1 MGVINFEKQKLIKL
15 IDVAAGRKKA
25 DLVLKNAKIVDVFQ
39 AKILTGDIAISDGYI
54 AGIGESYQGVEERN
68 YTGKY
73 VAPGFIEAHI
83 HIESSYVSPEE
94 FSRVFIPRGTTT
106 ILADPHEIVN
116 VAGLKGLDY
125 MVNAAKNAKMDVR
138 YMMPP
143 CVPATNFE
151 TSGADLYAD
160 DMEDALKTGEV
171 DGLAELMNFPGVINA
186 DDKMIDE
193 ILMAKK
199 YGARIDG
206 HAPQVVG
213 KDLNAYIAAGP
224 ANDHECS
231 TLEEAEER
239 LARGMYL
246 LLREGSVTQDLRKL
260 LPIVNTANSRR
271 CLLSGDDVQAKTAIN
286 KGHLDNSIRICIDE
300 GLNPITAIQMATLNP
315 AEYCGLNDRG
325 AIAPGRRADMV
336 VFESL
341 EDFAV
346 EETYILGEKLSQGN
360 EYLGEVN
367 YYPIDSVESSM
378 HVKDF
383 TREKLQ
389 LHLNSDKVRAIGVV
403 PGEVL
408 TTEEHV
414 TVRRDGDD
422 NFVYNDQED
431 VTKIVVVERH
441 HNTGNVNVNL
451 LSGYGIKAGA
461 IAISIGHD
469 SHNIIATGTNDDD
482 IFMAVNELIKQEGG
496 AVVVKDEKVISRM
509 ELKIAG
515 LMCNLPAEKMI
526 AQQDALDEAVHE
538 ELGVPDN
545 VNPVMTLSFMPLAV
559 IPKLKITDKGLV
571 DVEKN
576 AFVSNELD

>member
-1 MGVINFEKQKLIKL
+1 MEKQKLIKL

-206 HAPQVVG
+206 HAPQVIG

>member
-1 MGVINFEKQKLIKL
+1 MEKQKLIKL

-39 AKILTGDIAISDGYI
+39 AKILIGDIAISDGYI
-54 AGIGESYQGVEERN
+54 AGIGGSYQGVEERN

-94 FSRVFIPRGTTT
+94 FSRVFTVERCVT

-125 MVNAAKNAKMDVR
+125 MVNAAKNAKMDIR

-360 EYLGEVN
+360 KYLGEVN

-383 TREKLQ
+383 TRKKLQ

-414 TVRRDGDD
+414 TVKRDGDG

-545 VNPVMTLSFMPLAV
+545 VNPVMTLSFIPLAV

>member
-1 MGVINFEKQKLIKL
+1 MEKQKLIKL

-39 AKILTGDIAISDGYI
+39 AKILIGDIAISDGYI
-54 AGIGESYQGVEERN
+54 AGIGGSYQGVEERN

-125 MVNAAKNAKMDVR
+125 MVNAAKNAKMDIR

-414 TVRRDGDD
+414 TVRRDGDC

>member
-1 MGVINFEKQKLIKL
+1 MEKQKLIKL

-39 AKILTGDIAISDGYI
+39 AKILIGDIAISDGYI
-54 AGIGESYQGVEERN
+54 AGIGGSYQGVEERN

-125 MVNAAKNAKMDVR
+125 MVNAAKNAKMDIR

-186 DDKMIDE
+186 DDKMIDK

-315 AEYCGLNDRG
+315 AEYCSLNDRG

-360 EYLGEVN
+360 KYLGEVN

-408 TTEEHV
+408 TTEKHV
-414 TVRRDGDD
+414 TVKRDGDG

>member
-1 MGVINFEKQKLIKL
+1 MEKQKLIKL

-39 AKILTGDIAISDGYI
+39 AKILIGDIAISDGYI
-54 AGIGESYQGVEERN
+54 AGIGGSYQGVEERN

-125 MVNAAKNAKMDVR
+125 MVNAAKNAKMDIR

-360 EYLGEVN
+360 EYLSEVN

-408 TTEEHV
+408 TTEDHV
-414 TVRRDGDD
+414 TVKRDGDG

>member
-1 MGVINFEKQKLIKL
+1 MEKQKLIKL

-54 AGIGESYQGVEERN
+54 AGIGGSYQGVEERN

-125 MVNAAKNAKMDVR
+125 MVNAAKNAKMDIR

-300 GLNPITAIQMATLNP
+300 GLNPITAIQMTTLNP

-360 EYLGEVN
+360 KYLGEVN

-383 TREKLQ
+383 TRKKLQ

-414 TVRRDGDD
+414 TVKRDGDG

>member
-1 MGVINFEKQKLIKL
+1 MEKQKLIKL

-39 AKILTGDIAISDGYI
+39 AKILIGDIAISDGYI
-54 AGIGESYQGVEERN
+54 AGIGGSYQGVEERN

-125 MVNAAKNAKMDVR
+125 MVNAAKNAKMDIR

-186 DDKMIDE
+186 DDKMIDK

-360 EYLGEVN
+360 KYLGEVN

-408 TTEEHV
+408 TTEKHV
-414 TVRRDGDD
+414 TVKRDGDG

>member
-1 MGVINFEKQKLIKL
+1 MEKQKLIKL

-39 AKILTGDIAISDGYI
+39 TKILIGDIAISDGYI
-54 AGIGESYQGVEERN
+54 AGIGGSYQGVEERN

-125 MVNAAKNAKMDVR
+125 MVNAAKNAKMDIR

-231 TLEEAEER
+231 ILEEAEER

-300 GLNPITAIQMATLNP
+300 GLNPLTAIQMATLNP

-408 TTEEHV
+408 TTEDHV
-414 TVRRDGDD
+414 TVKRDGDG

>member
-1 MGVINFEKQKLIKL
+1 MEKQKLIKL

-39 AKILTGDIAISDGYI
+39 AKILIGDIAISDGYI
-54 AGIGESYQGVEERN
+54 AGIGGSYQGVEERN

-125 MVNAAKNAKMDVR
+125 MVNAARNAKMDIR

-286 KGHLDNSIRICIDE
+286 KGHLDNNIRICIDE

-360 EYLGEVN
+360 KYLGEVN

-414 TVRRDGDD
+414 TVKRDGDG
-422 NFVYNDQED
+422 NFVYNDHED

>member
-1 MGVINFEKQKLIKL
+1 MEKRKLIKL

-39 AKILTGDIAISDGYI
+39 AKILIGDIAISDGYI
-54 AGIGESYQGVEERN
+54 AGIGGSYQGVEERN

-125 MVNAAKNAKMDVR
+125 MVNAAKNAKMDIR

-199 YGARIDG
+199 YDARIDG

-300 GLNPITAIQMATLNP
+300 GLNPITAIQMVTLNP

-341 EDFAV
+341 EDFTV

-360 EYLGEVN
+360 KYLGEVN

-414 TVRRDGDD
+414 TVKRDGDG

-515 LMCNLPAEKMI
+515 LMCNLPAAKMI

>member
-1 MGVINFEKQKLIKL
+1 MEKQKLIKL

-54 AGIGESYQGVEERN
+54 AGIGGSYQGVEECN

-125 MVNAAKNAKMDVR
+125 MVNAAKNAKMDIR

-239 LARGMYL
+239 LARGVYL

-414 TVRRDGDD
+414 TVKRDGDG

>member
-1 MGVINFEKQKLIKL
+1 MEKQKLIKL

-286 KGHLDNSIRICIDE
+286 KGHIDNSIRICIDE

>member
-1 MGVINFEKQKLIKL
+1 MEKQKLIKL

-39 AKILTGDIAISDGYI
+39 AKILIGDIAISDGYI
-54 AGIGESYQGVEERN
+54 AGIGGSYQGVEERN

-125 MVNAAKNAKMDVR
+125 MVNAAKNAKMDIR

-360 EYLGEVN
+360 KYLGEIN

-414 TVRRDGDD
+414 TVKRDGDG

-515 LMCNLPAEKMI
+515 LMCNLLAEKMI

>member
-1 MGVINFEKQKLIKL
+1 MEKQKLIKL

-39 AKILTGDIAISDGYI
+39 VKILIGDIAISDGYI
-54 AGIGESYQGVEERN
+54 AGIGGSYQGVEERN

-125 MVNAAKNAKMDVR
+125 MVNAAKNAKMDIC

-143 CVPATNFE
+143 CVPATDFE
-151 TSGADLYAD
+151 TSGANLYAD

-360 EYLGEVN
+360 KYLGEVN

-414 TVRRDGDD
+414 TVKRDGDG

>member
-1 MGVINFEKQKLIKL
+1 MEKQKLIKL

-39 AKILTGDIAISDGYI
+39 AKILIGDIAISDGYI
-54 AGIGESYQGVEERN
+54 AGIGGSYQGVEERN

-125 MVNAAKNAKMDVR
+125 MVNAAKNAKMDIR

-341 EDFAV
+341 EDFAA

-414 TVRRDGDD
+414 TVRRDGDG

>member
-1 MGVINFEKQKLIKL
+1 MEKQKLIKL

-39 AKILTGDIAISDGYI
+39 AKILIGDIAISDGYI
-54 AGIGESYQGVEERN
+54 AGIGGSYQGVEERN

-125 MVNAAKNAKMDVR
+125 MVNAAKNAKMDIR

-315 AEYCGLNDRG
+315 AEYCSLNDRG

-360 EYLGEVN
+360 KYLGEVN

-414 TVRRDGDD
+414 TVNRDGDG

>member
-1 MGVINFEKQKLIKL
+1 MEKQKLIKL

-25 DLVLKNAKIVDVFQ
+25 NLVLKNAKIVDVFQ

-54 AGIGESYQGVEERN
+54 AGIGGSYQGVEERN

-125 MVNAAKNAKMDVR
+125 MVNAAKNAKMDIR

-408 TTEEHV
+408 TTEKHV
-414 TVRRDGDD
+414 TVKRDGDG

>member
-1 MGVINFEKQKLIKL
+1 MEKQKLIKL

-39 AKILTGDIAISDGYI
+39 AKILIGDIAISDGYI
-54 AGIGESYQGVEERN
+54 AGIGGSYQGVEERN

-125 MVNAAKNAKMDVR
+125 MVNAAKNAKMDIR

-171 DGLAELMNFPGVINA
+171 DGIAELMNFPGVINA

-360 EYLGEVN
+360 KYLGEVN

-414 TVRRDGDD
+414 TVNRDGDG

-545 VNPVMTLSFMPLAV
+545 VNPVMTLSFIPLAV

>member
-1 MGVINFEKQKLIKL
+1 MEKQKLIKL

-39 AKILTGDIAISDGYI
+39 AKILIGDIAISDGYI
-54 AGIGESYQGVEERN
+54 AGIGGSYQGVEEHN

-125 MVNAAKNAKMDVR
+125 MVNAAKNAKMDIR

-360 EYLGEVN
+360 KYLGEIN

-414 TVRRDGDD
+414 TVKRDGDG

>member
-1 MGVINFEKQKLIKL
+1 MEKQKLIKL

-39 AKILTGDIAISDGYI
+39 AKILIGDIAISDGYI
-54 AGIGESYQGVEERN
+54 AGIGGSYQGVEERN

-125 MVNAAKNAKMDVR
+125 MVNAAKNAKMDIR

-160 DMEDALKTGEV
+160 DMEDALKTGKV

-336 VFESL
+336 IFESL

-414 TVRRDGDD
+414 TVRRDGDG

>member
-1 MGVINFEKQKLIKL
+1 MEKQKLIKL

-431 VTKIVVVERH
+431 VTKIVVVEHH

>member
-1 MGVINFEKQKLIKL
+1 MEKQKLIKL

-125 MVNAAKNAKMDVR
+125 MVNAAKNAKMDIR

-360 EYLGEVN
+360 KYLGEVN

-414 TVRRDGDD
+414 TVKRDGDG

>member
-1 MGVINFEKQKLIKL
+1 MEKQKLIKL

-39 AKILTGDIAISDGYI
+39 AKILIGDIAISDGYI
-54 AGIGESYQGVEERN
+54 AGIGGSYQGVEERN

-125 MVNAAKNAKMDVR
+125 MVNAAKNAKMDIR

-315 AEYCGLNDRG
+315 AEYCSLNDRG

-360 EYLGEVN
+360 KYLGEVN

-383 TREKLQ
+383 TREKFQ

-408 TTEEHV
+408 TTEKHV
-414 TVRRDGDD
+414 TVKRDGDG

>member
-1 MGVINFEKQKLIKL
+1 MEKQKLIKL

-39 AKILTGDIAISDGYI
+39 AKILIGDIAISDGYI
-54 AGIGESYQGVEERN
+54 AGIGGSYQGVEERN

-125 MVNAAKNAKMDVR
+125 MVNAAKNAKMDIR

-271 CLLSGDDVQAKTAIN
+271 CLLSGDDVQAKTTIN

-315 AEYCGLNDRG
+315 AEYCSLNDRG

-360 EYLGEVN
+360 KYLGEVN

-408 TTEEHV
+408 TTEKHV
-414 TVRRDGDD
+414 TVKRDGDG

>member
-1 MGVINFEKQKLIKL
+1 MEKQKLIKL

-39 AKILTGDIAISDGYI
+39 AKILIGDIAISDGYI
-54 AGIGESYQGVEERN
+54 AGIGGSYQGVEERN

-125 MVNAAKNAKMDVR
+125 MVNAAKNAKMDIR

-206 HAPQVVG
+206 HAPQVVE

-360 EYLGEVN
+360 KYLGEVN

-383 TREKLQ
+383 TRKKLQ

-414 TVRRDGDD
+414 TVRRDGDG

-526 AQQDALDEAVHE
+526 AQQDALDETVHE

>member
-1 MGVINFEKQKLIKL
+1 M

>member
-1 MGVINFEKQKLIKL
+1 MEKQKLIKL
-15 IDVAAGRKKA
+15 IDIAAGRKKA

-39 AKILTGDIAISDGYI
+39 AKILIGDIAISDGYI
-54 AGIGESYQGVEERN
+54 AGIGGSYQGVEERN

-125 MVNAAKNAKMDVR
+125 MVNAAKNAKMDIR

-336 VFESL
+336 IFESL

-414 TVRRDGDD
+414 TVRRDGDG

>member
-1 MGVINFEKQKLIKL
+1 MEKQKLIKL

-39 AKILTGDIAISDGYI
+39 AKILIGDIAISDGYI
-54 AGIGESYQGVEERN
+54 AGIGGSYQGVEERN

-125 MVNAAKNAKMDVR
+125 MVNAAKNAKMDIR

-360 EYLGEVN
+360 KYLGEIN

-383 TREKLQ
+383 TRKKLQ

-414 TVRRDGDD
+414 TVKRDGDG

>member
-1 MGVINFEKQKLIKL
+1 MEKQKLIKL

-25 DLVLKNAKIVDVFQ
+25 DLVLKNVKIVDVFQ

>member
-1 MGVINFEKQKLIKL
+1 MEKQKLIKL

-39 AKILTGDIAISDGYI
+39 AKILIGDIAISDGYI
-54 AGIGESYQGVEERN
+54 AGIGGSYQGVEERN

-125 MVNAAKNAKMDVR
+125 MVNAAKNAKMDIR

-300 GLNPITAIQMATLNP
+300 GLNPIIAIQMATLNP

-414 TVRRDGDD
+414 TVKRDGDG

>member
-1 MGVINFEKQKLIKL
+1 MEKQKLIKL

-39 AKILTGDIAISDGYI
+39 AKILIGDIAISDGYI
-54 AGIGESYQGVEERN
+54 AGIGGSYQGVEERN

-125 MVNAAKNAKMDVR
+125 MVNAAKNAKMDIR

-315 AEYCGLNDRG
+315 AEYCSLNDRG

-341 EDFAV
+341 EEIAV

-360 EYLGEVN
+360 EYLGEIN

-414 TVRRDGDD
+414 TVKRDSDG

>member
-1 MGVINFEKQKLIKL
+1 MEKQKLIKL

-39 AKILTGDIAISDGYI
+39 AKILIGDIAISDGYI
-54 AGIGESYQGVEERN
+54 AGIGGSYQGVEERN

-125 MVNAAKNAKMDVR
+125 MVNAAKNAKMDIR

-171 DGLAELMNFPGVINA
+171 DGLAELMNFPGVINV

-300 GLNPITAIQMATLNP
+300 GLNPITAIQMVTLNP

-360 EYLGEVN
+360 KYLGEVN

-408 TTEEHV
+408 TTEKHV
-414 TVRRDGDD
+414 TVKRDGDG

>member
-1 MGVINFEKQKLIKL
+1 MEKQKLIKL

-54 AGIGESYQGVEERN
+54 AGIGGSYQGVEECN

-125 MVNAAKNAKMDVR
+125 MVNAAKNAKMDIR

-360 EYLGEVN
+360 KYLGEVN

-414 TVRRDGDD
+414 TVNRDGDG

-441 HNTGNVNVNL
+441 QNTGNVNVNL

>member
-1 MGVINFEKQKLIKL
+1 MEKQKLIKL

-39 AKILTGDIAISDGYI
+39 AKILIGDIAISDGYI
-54 AGIGESYQGVEERN
+54 AGIGGSYQGVEERN

-125 MVNAAKNAKMDVR
+125 MVNAAKNAKMDIR

-160 DMEDALKTGEV
+160 DMEDALKTGKV

-414 TVRRDGDD
+414 TVKRDGDG

>member
-1 MGVINFEKQKLIKL
+1 MEKQKLIKL

-39 AKILTGDIAISDGYI
+39 AKILIGDIAISDGYI
-54 AGIGESYQGVEERN
+54 AGIGGSYQGVEERN

-125 MVNAAKNAKMDVR
+125 MVNAAKNAKMDIR

-315 AEYCGLNDRG
+315 AEYCSLNDRG

-360 EYLGEVN
+360 KYLGEVN

-414 TVRRDGDD
+414 TVKRDGDG

>member
-1 MGVINFEKQKLIKL
+1 MEKRKLIKL

-39 AKILTGDIAISDGYI
+39 AKILIGDIAISDGYI
-54 AGIGESYQGVEERN
+54 AGIGGSYQGVEERN

-125 MVNAAKNAKMDVR
+125 MVNAAKNAKMDIR
-138 YMMPP
+138 YMIPP

-160 DMEDALKTGEV
+160 DMEDALKTGKV

-414 TVRRDGDD
+414 TVRRDGDG

>member
-1 MGVINFEKQKLIKL
+1 MEKQKLIKL

-39 AKILTGDIAISDGYI
+39 AKILIGDIAISDGYI
-54 AGIGESYQGVEERN
+54 AGIGGSYQGVEERN

-125 MVNAAKNAKMDVR
+125 MVNAAKNAKMDIR

-325 AIAPGRRADMV
+325 AIAPARRADMV

-414 TVRRDGDD
+414 TVRRDGDG

>member
-1 MGVINFEKQKLIKL
+1 MEKQKLIKL

-39 AKILTGDIAISDGYI
+39 AKILIGDIAISDGYI
-54 AGIGESYQGVEERN
+54 AGIGGSYQGVEERN

-125 MVNAAKNAKMDVR
+125 MVNAAKNAKMDIR

-360 EYLGEVN
+360 KYLGEVN

-383 TREKLQ
+383 TRKKLR
-389 LHLNSDKVRAIGVV
+389 LHLNSDKIRAIGVV

-414 TVRRDGDD
+414 TVKRDGDG

>member
-1 MGVINFEKQKLIKL
+1 MKKQKLIKL

-39 AKILTGDIAISDGYI
+39 AKILIGDIAISDGYI
-54 AGIGESYQGVEERN
+54 AGIGGSYQGVEERN

-125 MVNAAKNAKMDVR
+125 MVNAAKNAKMDIR

-160 DMEDALKTGEV
+160 DMEDSLKTGEV

-315 AEYCGLNDRG
+315 AEYCSLNDRG

-360 EYLGEVN
+360 KYLGEVN

-408 TTEEHV
+408 TTEKHV
-414 TVRRDGDD
+414 TVKRDGDG

>member
-1 MGVINFEKQKLIKL
+1 MEKQKLIKL

-54 AGIGESYQGVEERN
+54 AGIGGSYQGVEECN

-125 MVNAAKNAKMDVR
+125 MINAAKNAKMDIR

-414 TVRRDGDD
+414 TVKRDGDG